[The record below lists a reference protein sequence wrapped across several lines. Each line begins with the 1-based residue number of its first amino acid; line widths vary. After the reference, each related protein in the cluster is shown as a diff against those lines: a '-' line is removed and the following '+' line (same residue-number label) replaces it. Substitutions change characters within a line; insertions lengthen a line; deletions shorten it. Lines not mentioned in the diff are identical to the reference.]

1 MEFYRIDLD
10 SLLAL
15 VLIFGVIPS
24 LVLAGVIHQLK
35 NRRYKIER
43 QAELM
48 SKMIEKG
55 DISNLDFKAMAEA
68 LQEPKKN
75 VSTPKWP
82 LSNLSTKKWLLSNL
96 RWGCICTLVGV
107 ALLGV
112 ALYAHLDS
120 KTPVAATFLIFGGVI
135 GGVGIALLLTFFISK
150 AYLKNEIKFEEDKLK
165 GEN

>member
-24 LVLAGVIHQLK
+24 LVLTGVIHHLK

-55 DISNLDFKAMAEA
+55 DSSNLDFKAMAEA

-75 VSTPKWP
+75 VST
-82 LSNLSTKKWLLSNL
+82 KKSLLSNL

-107 ALLGV
+107 ALLSV

-120 KTPVAATFLIFGGVI
+120 DTSATATFLIFGGVI

-150 AYLKNEIKFEEDKLK
+150 TYLKNEIKSEEDKLK

>member
-24 LVLAGVIHQLK
+24 LVLAGIIHQLK

-55 DISNLDFKAMAEA
+55 DSSNLDFKAMAEA
-68 LQEPKKN
+68 LQEPKKAEALQEPKKN
-75 VSTPKWP
+75 V
-82 LSNLSTKKWLLSNL
+82 STKKWLLSNL

-112 ALYAHLDS
+112 ALYAHLDLN
-120 KTPVAATFLIFGGVI
+120 TYTAATFLIFGGVI
-135 GGVGIALLLTFFISK
+135 GGVGIALLLTFFISN
-150 AYLKNEIKFEEDKLK
+150 AYLKNEIKSEEDKLK